1 MDWIRILLNRCAA
14 RLRTRELDDDLDAE
28 LRTHIEFAVEENRER
43 GMSESKART
52 EALRSFGGITQTRE
66 NYRMQRG
73 LPFFEVLIADLRLI
87 VRQLRKAPGFTVTVL
102 ITLAL
107 GIGANSAIFTLVNA
121 ILLRNLPVTDPKN
134 LIRIG
139 DKNDCCIS
147 DQWSDT
153 GDYSLFATDTYYMF
167 KKNLPEFEQLAATA
181 SFYGGGPLTVRRAGP
196 DTVAK
201 SMVGTFVS
209 GNYFRVF
216 GLSPA
221 AGRLFVD
228 ADDQKGAPITAV
240 VSYDAWQRDYA
251 GDPSVVGSTFYVNGK
266 PATISGV
273 APKGFY
279 GDRIDT
285 NPPSFFF
292 PMNAM
297 DEVIGASFFTD
308 PGKQWAYI
316 IGRVK
321 PGTSLPALQAKASA
335 LLKNQFATL
344 KTFSDPRAQKV
355 LSLTHVVLTPGG
367 GGIQNMQNGYR
378 NRLNLLQ
385 WIAALVLLVACA
397 NIANLLLVRG
407 MSRHAEFSI
416 RSALGAQRSRLVR
429 QLLQESVVLSCMGG
443 LLGLAVSYLGAHALL
458 ALAFPDQHNMPVA
471 ASPSPMVIGF
481 AFSLSLV
488 TGVLFGLAPALM
500 AARTQPAG
508 TLRANSRTTSHGA
521 SFLQRGLVV
530 MQAALSLVLLVAA
543 GLFAQSLNKAENV
556 NMKLDTT
563 NRYIAHINPQ
573 GAGYKTTEVEPLYQT
588 IVDRFHA
595 IPGVLKVGVSTYT
608 PMEANDWNSGVK
620 VQGDPDLNKT
630 ASWVKATPEYFDSVG
645 THVVSGRGFT
655 RQDTMNAPPVAV
667 VNQEFVK
674 QFFGNRNPIGHRF
687 GFDDPLHP
695 GTDGAHEIVGVVED
709 TTYTSIYWKNHAM
722 YFLPLTQPA
731 GLRTP
736 GNPDQSVYAGA
747 IVIESSRSVP
757 GLEKIVGDTLA
768 SINPNL
774 TILKFQTFRQ
784 QTDDQFTQE
793 RLISRLTSL
802 FGLLALL
809 LAAIGLYGVT
819 AYTVVRRTPEI
830 GVRMA
835 LGAARSRVIGMV
847 IRGAMLQ
854 TVAGLA
860 IGIPVAIF
868 CVRYVKSQLYEITS
882 VNMPVMAIAI
892 GVLALAAAIAGIIPA
907 RRAAS
912 IDPVRALRIE

>member
-1 MDWIRILLNRCAA
+1 MRQFRISKRKSDLAEEFDSHLQMAIADRMA
-14 RLRTRELDDDLDAE
+14 RGQSPADARASALREFGNVPMIADVTREQW
-28 LRTHIEFAVEENRER
+28 
-43 GMSESKART
+43 GW
-52 EALRSFGGITQTRE
+52 
-66 NYRMQRG
+66 
-73 LPFFEVLIADLRLI
+73 LRLEI
-87 VRQLRKAPGFTVTVL
+87 LVQDIRFALRQLRKTPGFTFTVL
-102 ITLAL
+102 LTLAL

-121 ILLRNLPVTDPKN
+121 ILLRNLPVTGPKS

-139 DKNDCCIS
+139 DHNDCCVS
-147 DQWSDT
+147 DRWQET
-153 GDYSLFATDTYYMF
+153 GDYSLFATDTYYLF
-167 KKNLPEFEQLAATA
+167 RNNLPEFEELAATS
-181 SFYGGGPLTVRRAGP
+181 SFYGGGPLIVRRAGP

-216 GLSPA
+216 GLSAA
-221 AGRLFVD
+221 AGRLFID
-228 ADDQKGAPITAV
+228 ADDRAGAPTTTV
-240 VSYDAWQRDYA
+240 MSYDAWRQDYA
-251 GDPSVVGSTFYVNGK
+251 GDPGVVGSTFYINGK
-266 PATISGV
+266 PATVIGV

-285 NPPSFFF
+285 NPPKYFL
-292 PMNAM
+292 PMHAM
-297 DEVIGASFFTD
+297 DDVIGAPFVTD
-308 PGKQWAYI
+308 PVKQWAYI

-321 PGTSLPALQAKASA
+321 QGTSLPALQAKASA
-335 LLKNQFATL
+335 LLKHQLGTL
-344 KTFSDPRAQKV
+344 KTFTDPRAQKF
-355 LSLTHVVLTPGG
+355 LPLAHVVLSPGG

-378 NRLNLLQ
+378 DRLNLLQ

-407 MSRHAEFSI
+407 MSRRAEFSI

-429 QLLQESVVLSCMGG
+429 QLLQESVVLSGMGG

-458 ALAFPDQHNMPVA
+458 ALAFPDQHNMPVG
-471 ASPSPMVIGF
+471 ASPSPLVVGF
-481 AFSLSLV
+481 AFSLSLI

-500 AARTQPAG
+500 AARSWPADA
-508 TLRANSRTTSHGA
+508 LRSNRRTTAHGA
-521 SFLQRGLVV
+521 SLLQRGLVV
-530 MQAALSLVLLVAA
+530 LQAALSLVLLVAA
-543 GLFAQSLNKAENV
+543 GLFAQSLTKAENV

-563 NRYIAHINPQ
+563 NRYIVHINPQ
-573 GAGYKTTEVEPLYQT
+573 GAGYKTTEVELLYQT
-588 IVDRFHA
+588 MVDRLHA
-595 IPGVLKVGVSTYT
+595 IPGVVKVGVSTYT
-608 PMEANDWNSGVK
+608 PMESNDWNSGVK
-620 VQGDPDLNKT
+620 VQGDPNLNKT
-630 ASWVKATPEYFDSVG
+630 ASWVKATPEYLDAVG
-645 THVVSGRGFT
+645 THVVMGRGFT
-655 RQDTMNAPPVAV
+655 PQDTMNAPPVAV

-731 GLRTP
+731 GIATP
-736 GNPDQSVYAGA
+736 GDPDQTVYAGA
-747 IVIESSRSVP
+747 IVIETTHPVP
-757 GLEKIVGDTLA
+757 GFEKIVGDTLA

-774 TILKFQTFRQ
+774 TILKFETFQ
-784 QTDDQFTQE
+784 QQIDNQFTQE

-830 GVRMA
+830 GIRMA
-835 LGAARSRVIGMV
+835 LGAARSRVIVMV
-847 IRGAMLQ
+847 MRGAMLQ
-854 TVAGLA
+854 TVAGLV

-882 VNMPVMAIAI
+882 VNAPVMTVAI
-892 GVLALAAAIAGIIPA
+892 GVLMLAAAVAGIIPA

>member
-1 MDWIRILLNRCAA
+1 MRQFRILRRKSDLAEEFDSHLQMAIADRMA
-14 RLRTRELDDDLDAE
+14 RGQSPAEARASALREFGSVPMIADVTREQW
-28 LRTHIEFAVEENRER
+28 
-43 GMSESKART
+43 GW
-52 EALRSFGGITQTRE
+52 
-66 NYRMQRG
+66 
-73 LPFFEVLIADLRLI
+73 LRLELLVQDI
-87 VRQLRKAPGFTVTVL
+87 RYALRQLRRTPGFSATVL
-102 ITLAL
+102 LTLAL

-121 ILLRNLPVTDPKN
+121 ILLGNLPVTDPKN

-139 DKNDCCIS
+139 DQNDCCIS
-147 DQWSDT
+147 DAWKES

-167 KKNLPEFEQLAATA
+167 KKNLPEFEELATTA

-196 DTVAK
+196 DTLAK

-228 ADDQKGAPITAV
+228 ADDQKGAPVTAV
-240 VSYDAWQRDYA
+240 VSHDAWQRDYA
-251 GDPSVVGSTFYVNGK
+251 ADPSVVGSTFYVNGK
-266 PATISGV
+266 PATIIGV

-321 PGTSLPALQAKASA
+321 PRTSLPALQAKASA
-335 LLKNQFATL
+335 LLKHQLATL

-355 LSLTHVVLTPGG
+355 LPLTHVVLTPGG

-378 NRLNLLQ
+378 DRLNLVQ

-407 MSRHAEFSI
+407 MSRRAEFSI

-429 QLLQESVVLSCMGG
+429 QLLQESVVLSGMGG

-471 ASPSPMVIGF
+471 ASPSPLVIGF

-500 AARTQPAG
+500 AARTRPADA
-508 TLRANSRTTSHGA
+508 LRSNSRTTAHGA

-530 MQAALSLVLLVAA
+530 LQAALSLVLLVAA
-543 GLFAQSLNKAENV
+543 GLFAQSLTKAENV

-573 GAGYKTTEVEPLYQT
+573 GAGYKTTEVELLYQA

-620 VQGDPDLNKT
+620 VQGDSELNKT
-630 ASWVKATPEYFDSVG
+630 ASWVKATPDYFDAVG
-645 THVVSGRGFT
+645 THLAMGRGFT
-655 RQDTMNAPPVAV
+655 LQDTMNAPPVAV

-731 GLRTP
+731 GLPTP

-747 IVIESSRSVP
+747 IVIETTHSVP
-757 GLEKIVGDTLA
+757 GLEKVVRDTLA

-774 TILKFQTFRQ
+774 TILKFQAFRQ
-784 QTDDQFTQE
+784 QVDDRFTQE
-793 RLISRLTSL
+793 RLILRLTSL

-835 LGAARSRVIGMV
+835 LGAARSQVIVMV
-847 IRGAMLQ
+847 MRGAMMQ
-854 TVAGLA
+854 AVAGLA
-860 IGIPVAIF
+860 IGIPVAVF

-882 VNMPVMAIAI
+882 VNAPVMIVAI
-892 GVLALAAAIAGIIPA
+892 GVLTLAAAIAGIIPA